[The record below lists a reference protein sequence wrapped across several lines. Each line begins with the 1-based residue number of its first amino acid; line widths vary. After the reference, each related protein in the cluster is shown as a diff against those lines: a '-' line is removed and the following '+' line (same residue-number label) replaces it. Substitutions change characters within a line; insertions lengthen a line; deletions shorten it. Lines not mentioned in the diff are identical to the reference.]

1 MLLICGEN
9 ASEPNISLLNI
20 VELAH
25 ALRVR
30 SGSSA
35 AYAAL
40 NGEKLSQRAVRGSRG
55 LAGHNFHATAM
66 RGPNKFRFARHPGG
80 NVHSS
85 QQPFHHIQ
93 I

>member
-1 MLLICGEN
+1 MLRICAEN

-40 NGEKLSQRAVRGSRG
+40 NGEKLRQRACPGFPWFSLATISTRRLCECRIRSR
-55 LAGHNFHATAM
+55 LRT
-66 RGPNKFRFARHPGG
+66 RK
-80 NVHSS
+80 
-85 QQPFHHIQ
+85 
-93 I
+93 